1 VHTADCPFEVAIRD
15 YFYTKTAMCYT
26 FKNYK
31 QDRFIIMQFKIIMAL
46 AVNVMFLSTAADAGQ
61 LRDLYR
67 QVAPA
72 IVLIRT
78 MQTDMVQTLPSEGQ
92 PQFTTSSGLGSGAL
106 ISPDGKVLTAA
117 HVVQSADAVAAV
129 FQDGTLVPAKVLTS
143 APYADVAIIQLESVP
158 KNITPLKIGNSEDM
172 EPGDEVCVIGAPYG
186 LSHTLT
192 AGHISARHKTGGLL
206 GNLQSI
212 ELLQTDAAVNMG
224 NSGAPLMNMKG
235 EIVGVVSHI
244 VSQSGGSQGLG
255 FAVASSVVQH
265 LLIDQK
271 ALWTGI
277 DFFPLTGDLARVFNL
292 PQDAGLLVQRVASGS
307 PAYKMGLK
315 GGALQ
320 VTIGDQEF
328 LAGGDV
334 ILEVLGIKVAG
345 DESDVQSI
353 MPRMRK
359 LKSGEKLK
367 VSILRKG
374 KVQKVFY
381 ELP

>member
-1 VHTADCPFEVAIRD
+1 MKIKISVLIS
-15 YFYTKTAMCYT
+15 
-26 FKNYK
+26 
-31 QDRFIIMQFKIIMAL
+31 IISIIVL
-46 AVNVMFLSTAADAGQ
+46 GCLDANARE

-67 QVAPA
+67 QTVPA
-72 IVLIRT
+72 IVLIKT
-78 MQTDMVQTLPSEGQ
+78 MQTDMVQTARAEEQ
-92 PQFTTSSGLGSGAL
+92 PQFTTSGSLGSGTL
-106 ISPDGKVLTAA
+106 ISADGKVLTAA

-129 FQDGTLVPAKVLTS
+129 FQDGTLIPARVLTS

-158 KNITPLKIGNSEDM
+158 KNIAPLKIGNSDTM

-192 AGHISARHKTGGLL
+192 AGHISARLKTGGLL
-206 GNLQSI
+206 GNLQNI

-224 NSGAPLMNMKG
+224 NSGAPLLNMNG

-255 FAVASSVVQH
+255 FAVATSVVQH

-277 DFFPLTGDLARVFNL
+277 DFFPITGKLAQAFNL
-292 PQDAGLLVQRVASGS
+292 PQDAGLLVQRVAAGS

-315 GGALQ
+315 GGSLQ
-320 VTIGDQEF
+320 VTMGDQEF

-334 ILEVLGIKVAG
+334 ILEVLGVAVAG
-345 DESDVQSI
+345 DENDVQYI
-353 MPRMRK
+353 MPRMRR
-359 LKSGEKLK
+359 LKSGDKLRI
-367 VSILRKG
+367 SILRNG
-374 KVQKVFY
+374 KVQKVSY
-381 ELP
+381 VLP